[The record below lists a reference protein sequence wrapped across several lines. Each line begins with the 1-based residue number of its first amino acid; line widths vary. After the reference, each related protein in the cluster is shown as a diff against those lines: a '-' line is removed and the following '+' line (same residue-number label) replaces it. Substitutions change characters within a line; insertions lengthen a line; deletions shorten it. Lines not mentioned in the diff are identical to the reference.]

1 MTGSQDSGDAY
12 VVAVLEALIADP
24 DAFDTRLSPRTALYR
39 VFLKVW
45 NSLAVNHQ
53 KDVALSDI
61 SQTDRRLSLIT
72 PRPRQ
77 AFLLVAV
84 EGFGTTEAAKVLD
97 ATEAD
102 VRLVDQAGAEIAE
115 QIVADVL
122 IIEDEP
128 LIAMDLRSLVQEIG
142 HRVKAVARTHAEAVE
157 AVKRE
162 RPDSCSPTSSSPTAA
177 RVWRRST
184 KSWPPSTCRSSSSR
198 PIRSGCSPETSP
210 SRCSS

>member
-1 MTGSQDSGDAY
+1 MSIANVVAPHLPYLRRFARATGSQDSGDAY

-102 VRLVDQAGAEIAE
+102 VRGSSIRPA
-115 QIVADVL
+115 
-122 IIEDEP
+122 P
-128 LIAMDLRSLVQEIG
+128 RSPSRSL
-142 HRVKAVARTHAEAVE
+142 
-157 AVKRE
+157 
-162 RPDSCSPTSSSPTAA
+162 PM
-177 RVWRRST
+177 
-184 KSWPPSTCRSSSSR
+184 SSSSR
-198 PIRSGCSPETSP
+198 TS
-210 SRCSS
+210 R